1 MGNCFFS
8 CLKPTAYVSDDYKFI
23 KKPDQFMCVETC
35 RNHEQSLEQLCTPT
49 NSIESE
55 CIEYFGKLP
64 SAYAIDLEGEDTY
77 CGLESDFEFTI
88 SHLALNDHRLSS
100 ELFNLNLT
108 EMSRDLQQFQD
119 DLSLDSGFSGSRAVS
134 QLTLECSA
142 LDMISIKAD
151 SLSRLSARQFN
162 TSLYNKSVSFCFG
175 LINMSLTN
183 MPFLSRSFF
192 NVGQHQAMTA
202 KGLTNKRSLFSPKF
216 MAEMKDKVLQKVTKS
231 KKSKDQ
237 KDQQQKQVKYL
248 TGSEQ
253 TKDKQQQLGSVV
265 IRIPTAGLTSTFT
278 SLLKTSI
285 FRIYDV
291 NSF

>member
-1 MGNCFFS
+1 
-8 CLKPTAYVSDDYKFI
+8 
-23 KKPDQFMCVETC
+23 
-35 RNHEQSLEQLCTPT
+35 
-49 NSIESE
+49 
-55 CIEYFGKLP
+55 
-64 SAYAIDLEGEDTY
+64 
-77 CGLESDFEFTI
+77 
-88 SHLALNDHRLSS
+88 
-100 ELFNLNLT
+100 
-108 EMSRDLQQFQD
+108 
-119 DLSLDSGFSGSRAVS
+119 
-134 QLTLECSA
+134 
-142 LDMISIKAD
+142 
-151 SLSRLSARQFN
+151 
-162 TSLYNKSVSFCFG
+162 
-175 LINMSLTN
+175 
-183 MPFLSRSFF
+183 
-192 NVGQHQAMTA
+192 VGQHQAMTA